1 MILSKHIKKI
11 EKVFEHPVATNLDTH
26 KLMSA
31 LEHFG
36 CHVQHSKTNKIK
48 ISFDGRDIVLGFH
61 HSGSLSKDEVLRL
74 RHFLEEIGLTPDRA
88 NYF

>member
-1 MILSKHIKKI
+1 MSKHLKKI

-36 CHVQHSKTNKIK
+36 CSVEHSKTNKIK
-48 ISFDGRDIVLGFH
+48 IFFEGKETNLGFH
-61 HSGSLSKDEVLRL
+61 HSGSLSKDEVLKL
-74 RHFLEEIGLTPDRA
+74 RHFLEEVGLTPNKIA
-88 NYF
+88 

>member
-1 MILSKHIKKI
+1 MSKQHVKKI
-11 EKVFEHPVATNLDTH
+11 EKIFEHPVATNVDTN

-36 CHVQHSKTNKIK
+36 CGVEHSKTNKIK

-61 HSGSLSKDEVLRL
+61 HSGSLSKDEVLKL
-74 RHFLEEIGLTPDRA
+74 RHFLEEIGLTPDRIH
-88 NYF
+88 NF